1 LRCAF
6 IFLQF
11 YILTLI
17 AGFAILS
24 IFYGHLIN
32 QATQRVI
39 DISMGV
45 LAGALSPQVIASIAV
60 SKETKEVNTIECQG
74 GDK

>member
-1 LRCAF
+1 M
-6 IFLQF
+6 I
-11 YILTLI
+11 T
-17 AGFAILS
+17 
-24 IFYGHLIN
+24 

-74 GDK
+74 GGT